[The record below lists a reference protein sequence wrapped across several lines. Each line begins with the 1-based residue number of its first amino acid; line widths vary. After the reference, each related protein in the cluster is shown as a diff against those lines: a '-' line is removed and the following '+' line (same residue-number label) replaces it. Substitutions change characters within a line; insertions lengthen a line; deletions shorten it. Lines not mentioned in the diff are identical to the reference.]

1 MEKDKQRREK
11 MKEKIRNN
19 NGKNKRAN
27 YSFWIFAQKHPTM
40 TPILVSIA
48 TTIIM
53 RLLFKIFL

>member
-1 MEKDKQRREK
+1 MKE

-19 NGKNKRAN
+19 NGKNKRTN